1 MADSGEI
8 RLTHRNITLEAHP
21 PQSQQPSRG
30 RLVALGLALT
40 LSLTAT
46 GCGGGGGGSS
56 GTMPSVPAAP
66 NPAPVIAGCRLL
78 YPSASQPTQA
88 GAVDPLLAAQWHL
101 QPSNPLAG
109 IMGLGATL
117 AWAKAQGRGV
127 RVAVI
132 DGPVETLHGDL
143 SPNAVPGGSFDYRL
157 GSATA
162 PLPCTFQE
170 AHGTAVA
177 GILAAARSNGLAGAG
192 VAPLASVVAYNAIEA
207 GARAELTLQRIAN
220 ALGRDTANQVYN
232 LSWGSDDDGA
242 LHPADANV
250 AAAIAQGM
258 RQGRGGLGS
267 VYVFA
272 SGNGGCQTVDGR
284 ADADPL
290 DPTRCQYRDMT
301 GFDGHLNLPGTF
313 TACAVDRQGRLPVWG
328 EEGENLLVCGL
339 SGDGAQGITTLAP
352 GNGTRTDFGG
362 ASAAAPMVSGV
373 IALILEARPTLSW
386 RDIRLILAETA
397 RENQPD
403 DPSWAATALDR
414 WPAQWLG
421 GQPVRKRFSRRFGFG
436 VVDAAAAVERA
447 LTFQP
452 SIGAAVGPGTAIRS
466 CEKTRSPGITL
477 SDPGNTLFWQSD
489 TLRFDGSDPAD
500 TDCPDRIEWVEVM
513 FSATHPYAADLQIEL
528 ISPDGRVSRL
538 ADSRVCGG
546 VGKGG
551 AFGGPDR
558 CGAYAGWRFLANRHL
573 GESPRGD
580 SGQGNWTLRV
590 ADAVVGDIGTWQSWT
605 LRFSGR

>member
-30 RLVALGLALT
+30 RLVALAVT

-101 QPSNPLAG
+101 QPSNPLSG

-162 PLPCTFQE
+162 PLPCTSQE

-192 VAPLASVVAYNAIEA
+192 VAPLASLVAYNAIEA

-339 SGDGAQGITTLAP
+339 GRRRP
-352 GNGTRTDFGG
+352 GHHH
-362 ASAAAPMVSGV
+362 A
-373 IALILEARPTLSW
+373 
-386 RDIRLILAETA
+386 
-397 RENQPD
+397 
-403 DPSWAATALDR
+403 
-414 WPAQWLG
+414 
-421 GQPVRKRFSRRFGFG
+421 
-436 VVDAAAAVERA
+436 
-447 LTFQP
+447 
-452 SIGAAVGPGTAIRS
+452 
-466 CEKTRSPGITL
+466 C
-477 SDPGNTLFWQSD
+477 
-489 TLRFDGSDPAD
+489 
-500 TDCPDRIEWVEVM
+500 
-513 FSATHPYAADLQIEL
+513 
-528 ISPDGRVSRL
+528 
-538 ADSRVCGG
+538 
-546 VGKGG
+546 
-551 AFGGPDR
+551 
-558 CGAYAGWRFLANRHL
+558 
-573 GESPRGD
+573 
-580 SGQGNWTLRV
+580 SGQW
-590 ADAVVGDIGTWQSWT
+590 DPH
-605 LRFSGR
+605 